1 MIDKIKEN
9 WEKILLILK
18 EEHEVS
24 DVSYRTWLQPL
35 TPYSFK
41 GNKFT
46 RIAVLN
52 KVKKEMLNEEAA
64 EMNKMIFA
72 SSNYIVKY
80 HFAKPVKKVSNTSA
94 LFSEDRKTVTLHYPF
109 SEYMENP
116 EKLNLEVEF

>member
-1 MIDKIKEN
+1 
-9 WEKILLILK
+9 
-18 EEHEVS
+18 
-24 DVSYRTWLQPL
+24 
-35 TPYSFK
+35 
-41 GNKFT
+41 
-46 RIAVLN
+46 
-52 KVKKEMLNEEAA
+52 
-64 EMNKMIFA
+64 MIFA